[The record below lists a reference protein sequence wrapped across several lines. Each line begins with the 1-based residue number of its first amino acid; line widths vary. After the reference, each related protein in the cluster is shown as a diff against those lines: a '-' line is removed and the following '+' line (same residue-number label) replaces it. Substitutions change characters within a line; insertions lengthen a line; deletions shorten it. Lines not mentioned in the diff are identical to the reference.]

1 MKRTAFLGIIT
12 ICFAAVILVFSSVG
26 PAQQAASKSKDFQ
39 WPPVLKVVTA
49 GTQSAGFASTNGWA
63 PKLQA
68 AIGAHMRVVPEDS
81 LVRRYVRLTENK
93 EFELASLPISDMA
106 LAFQGEEGF
115 ADKRVYPVTIVWH
128 HNDSPWSFAVRGD
141 SKLKTIYDMKQ
152 KGIRVAL
159 STQSAA
165 MTIAMQE
172 ALPAFLGW
180 TQEEAKRNWIY
191 VPVGSYAE
199 NCRSVTE
206 GKTDVAYVSP
216 MSSVTYEMEAHPK
229 KIRWLS
235 MPLTDKEAWKRW
247 LKIRPTSI
255 PTTLDWGVPSALG
268 VDALSSNY
276 LYWSRPDLSQEMFY
290 RLAKWFNESF
300 ESYKTVH
307 ATVGRMSLQQ
317 FRNYLN
323 YSPFPISEGTVK
335 YLKEIGQWKAADDKW
350 NGEANKLM
358 NQWVKARNAALDDA
372 KAKGVKVDW
381 KSKEY
386 LNLLNK
392 YTAGI
397 PPFTA
402 RVQ

>member
-1 MKRTAFLGIIT
+1 
-12 ICFAAVILVFSSVG
+12 
-26 PAQQAASKSKDFQ
+26 
-39 WPPVLKVVTA
+39 
-49 GTQSAGFASTNGWA
+49 
-63 PKLQA
+63 
-68 AIGAHMRVVPEDS
+68 
-81 LVRRYVRLTENK
+81 
-93 EFELASLPISDMA
+93 
-106 LAFQGEEGF
+106 
-115 ADKRVYPVTIVWH
+115 
-128 HNDSPWSFAVRGD
+128 
-141 SKLKTIYDMKQ
+141 LKTIYDMKQ